1 MPRTRFS
8 LIYILALASC
18 LTLPYRADAFWGF
31 GSGST
36 GNNASGL
43 DLVQGYDR
51 NTVSTIT
58 GRVISPVTS
67 SADPVTVDLQSST
80 ELVTVV
86 IGPRWYLQ
94 DDAINWKS
102 GDQITVRG
110 ARAVG
115 KDGKTYLLAQW
126 LTSPD
131 GNQLTVR
138 SDTGR
143 PAWSGGARMQ
153 QQFGSGS
160 GSRQQ
165 RNGSGVYRGR

>member
-1 MPRTRFS
+1 MYRTRFS
-8 LIYILALASC
+8 LIYLLALAVC
-18 LTLPYRADAFWGF
+18 LILPYRADAFWGF
-31 GSGST
+31 SSGGTSSNT
-36 GNNASGL
+36 SGL
-43 DLVQGYDR
+43 NLVQGYDR

-58 GRVISPVTS
+58 GRVVSPISPSV
-67 SADPVTVDLQSST
+67 DPVTLDLQNST

-94 DDAINWKS
+94 DDAINWKA

-131 GNQLTVR
+131 GSQLTVR

-143 PAWSGGARMQ
+143 PAWSGGSRIRQ
-153 QQFGSGS
+153 QYGSGAGS
-160 GSRQQ
+160 GQQ
-165 RNGSGVYRGR
+165 RNGSGGHRGR